1 MSRYKVA
8 QDVEAEDK
16 ILGPFSFRQFI
27 YLLVAAAGIA
37 LAWGLSQVFLPLA
50 VIPVPIILLFG
61 ALALPLRKDQPMEVY
76 LAAVVSF
83 YTKPR
88 RRMWQPDGI
97 NSLIEITVPEKVEIE
112 RTKNLSQDEAERRL
126 AYLSQLADT
135 HGWSI
140 RHTRVPDAQ
149 GSMIS
154 DVYFEAQQTS
164 DMFDDNSSEARAM
177 TRRIEQSNQAR
188 RRAAIERMQAPPA
201 ALPAVADGQP
211 LQQAPVPYQPAWP
224 QAQQQPYHTAPQA
237 IPSTP
242 PQATPPYQP
251 PVDDAGFAPV
261 SPPQSHIPES
271 PYSVPEPQRPAVSY
285 SSTSFPENRIASS
298 HQQAPSP
305 NASGVYQ
312 NQPNP
317 YPPQQSTE
325 VYEISPVDDAAHDE
339 TPTAEPQPMPREHDS
354 LQSLPMALPAVI
366 PHDSVLPDALSKPYT
381 PPEPT
386 AEAAPEPEP
395 EETPSFEAIYANLRQ
410 HAAPTTDAVPL
421 VPPQKSATR
430 TTTTPSNP
438 PAEAPPADIRPSF
451 TSTPAEQ
458 PVLSAAPIPNYP
470 HTPTPHPPQQSAYQP
485 APPQQPPVAPAQ
497 PTLAPAPTPAAVS
510 YRDRSA
516 LADDKNVIDMSVRY
530 NPYPSIH
537 QSVIQPLDPSY
548 YAKTTP
554 SREERLREEQLAQQ
568 RNNMPPNTSTNTV
581 SPDII
586 RLASNS
592 DLSVAAIANEANR
605 IQHQEQAS
613 QNNDDDEIVIP
624 LR

>member
-50 VIPVPIILLFG
+50 IIPVPVILLFG

-76 LAAVVSF
+76 LAAVISF

-188 RRAAIERMQAPPA
+188 RRAAIERMQAPAA

-224 QAQQQPYHTAPQA
+224 QTQPQPYQAAPQPA
-237 IPSTP
+237 PTIP

-261 SPPQSHIPES
+261 SPPQPRMPEP
-271 PYSVPEPQRPAVSY
+271 PYPAPEPQRPAVSY
-285 SSTSFPENRIASS
+285 SSTSFPENRTASS
-298 HQQAPSP
+298 HQQAPLP
-305 NASGVYQ
+305 DASAYQ
-312 NQPNP
+312 DQPNP

-325 VYEISPVDDAAHDE
+325 VYELSPVDDTPRDE
-339 TPTAEPQPMPREHDS
+339 APAAEPQPMPRERDS

-381 PPEPT
+381 PTKPT
-386 AEAAPEPEP
+386 AEAAPEPKP
-395 EETPSFEAIYANLRQ
+395 EEAPSFEAIYANLRQ
-410 HAAPTTDAVPL
+410 HATPSTDAVPL
-421 VPPQKSATR
+421 VPPQKPATR
-430 TTTTPSNP
+430 TTTAPSYP
-438 PAEAPPADIRPSF
+438 SAEAAPPTDTQPSF

-458 PVLSAAPIPNYP
+458 STPAAPTPNYP
-470 HTPTPHPPQQSAYQP
+470 HTPTPHPSQQP
-485 APPQQPPVAPAQ
+485 VPTQQPPVAQAQ

-510 YRDRSA
+510 YRERSA
-516 LADDKNVIDMSVRY
+516 LADDKNVIDMAVRY

-554 SREERLREEQLAQQ
+554 TREERLREEQLAQQ
-568 RNNMPPNTSTNTV
+568 RNNLPPNTSTNTV

-605 IQHQEQAS
+605 IQHQEQAN
-613 QNNDDDEIVIP
+613 QDDDDDEIVIP

>member
-1 MSRYKVA
+1 
-8 QDVEAEDK
+8 
-16 ILGPFSFRQFI
+16 
-27 YLLVAAAGIA
+27 
-37 LAWGLSQVFLPLA
+37 
-50 VIPVPIILLFG
+50 
-61 ALALPLRKDQPMEVY
+61 MEVY

-126 AYLSQLADT
+126 AYLSQLADS

-211 LQQAPVPYQPAWP
+211 MQQTPVPYQPAWP
-224 QAQQQPYHTAPQA
+224 QAQPQPYQAAPQPA
-237 IPSTP
+237 PTIP

-261 SPPQSHIPES
+261 SPPQPRMPEP
-271 PYSVPEPQRPAVSY
+271 PYPAPEPQRPAVTY
-285 SSTSFPENRIASS
+285 SSTSFPENRTASS
-298 HQQAPSP
+298 HQQAPP
-305 NASGVYQ
+305 HDTATYQ
-312 NQPNP
+312 NQPNS

-339 TPTAEPQPMPREHDS
+339 TPTAAPQPMPREHDS

-381 PPEPT
+381 PAKPT
-386 AEAAPEPEP
+386 AEAAPEPKP

-410 HAAPTTDAVPL
+410 HTTPTTDAVPL
-421 VPPQKSATR
+421 VPPQKPAARTAATPDYQPAAA
-430 TTTTPSNP
+430 PSTNTQ
-438 PAEAPPADIRPSF
+438 PSF
-451 TSTPAEQ
+451 TPAPAEQ
-458 PVLSAAPIPNYP
+458 PTPAAPTPNYP
-470 HTPTPHPPQQSAYQP
+470 HTPTPHPPQQP
-485 APPQQPPVAPAQ
+485 VPPQQPPIAPAQ
-497 PTLAPAPTPAAVS
+497 STPTLAPTPAAVS

-554 SREERLREEQLAQQ
+554 TREERLREEQITQQ
-568 RNNMPPNTSTNTV
+568 RNNLPPNTSTNTV

-592 DLSVAAIANEANR
+592 ALSVAAIANEANR
-605 IQHQEQAS
+605 IQHQEQAN
-613 QNNDDDEIVIP
+613 QDDDDDEIVIP

>member
-76 LAAVVSF
+76 LAAVISF

-97 NSLIEITVPEKVEIE
+97 SSLIEITVPEKVEIE

-224 QAQQQPYHTAPQA
+224 QAQPQPYQAAPQA
-237 IPSTP
+237 APNTP

-261 SPPQSHIPES
+261 SSPQPRIPES
-271 PYSVPEPQRPAVSY
+271 PYSAPEPQRPAVSY
-285 SSTSFPENRIASS
+285 SSTSFPENRTASS
-298 HQQAPSP
+298 HQQAPSLD
-305 NASGVYQ
+305 ASAYQ

-339 TPTAEPQPMPREHDS
+339 TPAAEPQPMPREHDS

-381 PPEPT
+381 SAKPA

-421 VPPQKSATR
+421 VPPQKSVARTAATPDYQPAAAPS
-430 TTTTPSNP
+430 TDTQPPFTP
-438 PAEAPPADIRPSF
+438 A
-451 TSTPAEQ
+451 PAEQ
-458 PVLSAAPIPNYP
+458 PTPAVQTPNYP
-470 HTPTPHPPQQSAYQP
+470 HAPTPYPPQQP
-485 APPQQPPVAPAQ
+485 VPPQQPPVAPAQ
-497 PTLAPAPTPAAVS
+497 STPTPAPTPAAVS

>member
-76 LAAVVSF
+76 LAAIVSF

-126 AYLSQLADT
+126 AYLSQLADS

-188 RRAAIERMQAPPA
+188 RQAAIERMQAPPA
-201 ALPAVADGQP
+201 ALPAIADGQP

-224 QAQQQPYHTAPQA
+224 QTQPQPYQA
-237 IPSTP
+237 AAQPTPTIP
-242 PQATPPYQP
+242 PQVTPPYQP

-261 SPPQSHIPES
+261 SPPQPRMPEP
-271 PYSVPEPQRPAVSY
+271 PYPAPEPQRPAVSY
-285 SSTSFPENRIASS
+285 SSTSFPENRTVSS
-298 HQQAPSP
+298 RQQAPSP
-305 NASGVYQ
+305 DASAYQ

-317 YPPQQSTE
+317 YPPQQSTK
-325 VYEISPVDDAAHDE
+325 VYEISPVDDVA
-339 TPTAEPQPMPREHDS
+339 HDS

-381 PPEPT
+381 PAKPT
-386 AEAAPEPEP
+386 AETAPEPKP
-395 EETPSFEAIYANLRQ
+395 EETPSFETIYANLRQ
-410 HAAPTTDAVPL
+410 HVAPTTDAVPL

-430 TTTTPSNP
+430 TTTAPSYP
-438 PAEAPPADIRPSF
+438 SAEATPPTDTQPPF
-451 TSTPAEQ
+451 TPAPAEQ
-458 PVLSAAPIPNYP
+458 PTPAAPTPNYP
-470 HTPTPHPPQQSAYQP
+470 HTPTPHPSQQP
-485 APPQQPPVAPAQ
+485 VPTQQPPVAPAQ
-497 PTLAPAPTPAAVS
+497 TTQALAPTPAAVS
-510 YRDRSA
+510 YRERST
-516 LADDKNVIDMSVRY
+516 LADDKNVIDMAVRY

-554 SREERLREEQLAQQ
+554 TREERLREEQLAQQ

-613 QNNDDDEIVIP
+613 QDDDDDEIVIP

>member
-50 VIPVPIILLFG
+50 IIPVPVILLFG

-76 LAAVVSF
+76 LAAVISF

-188 RRAAIERMQAPPA
+188 RRAAIERMQAPAA

-224 QAQQQPYHTAPQA
+224 QAQPQPYQAAPQPA
-237 IPSTP
+237 PTIP

-261 SPPQSHIPES
+261 SPPQPRMPEP
-271 PYSVPEPQRPAVSY
+271 PYPAPEPQRPAVSY
-285 SSTSFPENRIASS
+285 SSTSFPENRTASS
-298 HQQAPSP
+298 HQQAPLP
-305 NASGVYQ
+305 DASAYQ
-312 NQPNP
+312 DQPNP

-325 VYEISPVDDAAHDE
+325 VYELSPVDDTPRDE
-339 TPTAEPQPMPREHDS
+339 APAAEPQPMPRERDS

-381 PPEPT
+381 PTKPT
-386 AEAAPEPEP
+386 AEAAPEPKP
-395 EETPSFEAIYANLRQ
+395 EEAPSFEAIYANLRQ
-410 HAAPTTDAVPL
+410 HATPSTDAVPL
-421 VPPQKSATR
+421 VPPQKPATR
-430 TTTTPSNP
+430 TTTAPSYP
-438 PAEAPPADIRPSF
+438 SAEAAPPTDTQPSF

-458 PVLSAAPIPNYP
+458 STPAAPTPNYP
-470 HTPTPHPPQQSAYQP
+470 HTPTPHPSQQP
-485 APPQQPPVAPAQ
+485 VPTQQPPVAQAQ

-510 YRDRSA
+510 YRERSA
-516 LADDKNVIDMSVRY
+516 LADDKNVIDMAVRY

-554 SREERLREEQLAQQ
+554 TREERLREEQLAQQ
-568 RNNMPPNTSTNTV
+568 RNNLPPNTSTNTV

-605 IQHQEQAS
+605 IQHQEQAN
-613 QNNDDDEIVIP
+613 QDDDDDEIVIP

>member
-76 LAAVVSF
+76 LAAIVSF

-126 AYLSQLADT
+126 AYLSQLADS

-177 TRRIEQSNQAR
+177 TRRIEQSNRAR
-188 RRAAIERMQAPPA
+188 RQAAIERMQAPPA
-201 ALPAVADGQP
+201 ALPAVANGQP

-224 QAQQQPYHTAPQA
+224 QAQPQPYQAVPQPT
-237 IPSTP
+237 PSTP

-251 PVDDAGFAPV
+251 PVDAAGFAPV
-261 SPPQSHIPES
+261 SPPQRMPES
-271 PYSVPEPQRPAVSY
+271 PYSAPEPQRPAVSY
-285 SSTSFPENRIASS
+285 SSTSFPENRTASS

-312 NQPNP
+312 NQPNS

-339 TPTAEPQPMPREHDS
+339 KPAAEPQPMPREHDS

-381 PPEPT
+381 PPKPT
-386 AEAAPEPEP
+386 AEAAPEPKP

-410 HAAPTTDAVPL
+410 HVAPTTDAVLL
-421 VPPQKSATR
+421 VPPQKPAARTAATPDYQPAAAPS
-430 TTTTPSNP
+430 TDVQPPFTP
-438 PAEAPPADIRPSF
+438 A
-451 TSTPAEQ
+451 PAEQ
-458 PVLSAAPIPNYP
+458 PTPPAAPNYP
-470 HTPTPHPPQQSAYQP
+470 QIPTPYPPQQPTYQP
-485 APPQQPPVAPAQ
+485 TPPQQPPIAQAQ
-497 PTLAPAPTPAAVS
+497 PTPAPAPTPAAVS
-510 YRDRSA
+510 YRERST
-516 LADDKNVIDMSVRY
+516 LADDKNVIDMAVRY

-554 SREERLREEQLAQQ
+554 TREERLREEQLAQQ
-568 RNNMPPNTSTNTV
+568 RNNVPPNTSVNTV

-613 QNNDDDEIVIP
+613 QDDDDEIVIP

>member
-224 QAQQQPYHTAPQA
+224 QVQAQQQSYHAAPQA
-237 IPSTP
+237 TPNTP

-251 PVDDAGFAPV
+251 LVDDAGFAPV
-261 SPPQSHIPES
+261 SPPQPRMPES
-271 PYSVPEPQRPAVSY
+271 PYSAPEPQRPAVSY
-285 SSTSFPENRIASS
+285 SSTSFPENRMASS

-305 NASGVYQ
+305 DASAYQ
-312 NQPNP
+312 NQPNL
-317 YPPQQSTE
+317 YSSQQSSK
-325 VYEISPVDDAAHDE
+325 VYEISPVDGAPRDE
-339 TPTAEPQPMPREHDS
+339 TPTVEPQPMPQERDS

-381 PPEPT
+381 PSKPT
-386 AEAAPEPEP
+386 AEAAPELKP
-395 EETPSFEAIYANLRQ
+395 EEAPSFEAIYANLRQ
-410 HAAPTTDAVPL
+410 HTAPTTDAIPL
-421 VPPQKSATR
+421 VPPQKSATH
-430 TTTTPSNP
+430 TTTAPSYP
-438 PAEAPPADIRPSF
+438 SAEATPPADTQPSF
-451 TSTPAEQ
+451 TPAPAEQ
-458 PVLSAAPIPNYP
+458 PIPAAAPNYSQ
-470 HTPTPHPPQQSAYQP
+470 TPMSYPPQQPTYHP

-497 PTLAPAPTPAAVS
+497 PMPASAPTPAAVS

-516 LADDKNVIDMSVRY
+516 LADDKNVIDMAVRY

-554 SREERLREEQLAQQ
+554 TREERLREEQFAQQ
-568 RNNMPPNTSTNTV
+568 RNNMPPNTSANTV

-613 QNNDDDEIVIP
+613 QDDDDDEIVIP

>member
-50 VIPVPIILLFG
+50 IIPVPVILLFG

-76 LAAVVSF
+76 LAAVISF

-149 GSMIS
+149 GSLIS

-188 RRAAIERMQAPPA
+188 RRAAIERMQAPAA

-224 QAQQQPYHTAPQA
+224 QTQPQPYQAAPQPA
-237 IPSTP
+237 PTIP

-261 SPPQSHIPES
+261 SPPQPRMPEP
-271 PYSVPEPQRPAVSY
+271 PYPAPEPQRPAVSY
-285 SSTSFPENRIASS
+285 SSTSFPENRTASS
-298 HQQAPSP
+298 HQQAPLP
-305 NASGVYQ
+305 DASAYQ
-312 NQPNP
+312 DQPNP

-325 VYEISPVDDAAHDE
+325 VYELSPVDDTPRDE
-339 TPTAEPQPMPREHDS
+339 APAAEPQPMPRERDS

-381 PPEPT
+381 PTKPT
-386 AEAAPEPEP
+386 AEAAPEPKP
-395 EETPSFEAIYANLRQ
+395 EEAPSFEAIYANLRQ
-410 HAAPTTDAVPL
+410 HATPSTDAVPL
-421 VPPQKSATR
+421 VPPQKPATR
-430 TTTTPSNP
+430 TTTAPSYP
-438 PAEAPPADIRPSF
+438 SAEAAPPTDTQPSF

-458 PVLSAAPIPNYP
+458 STPAAPTPNYP
-470 HTPTPHPPQQSAYQP
+470 HTPTPHPSQQP
-485 APPQQPPVAPAQ
+485 VPTQQPPVAQAQ

-510 YRDRSA
+510 YRERSA
-516 LADDKNVIDMSVRY
+516 LADDKNVIDMAVRY

-554 SREERLREEQLAQQ
+554 TREERLREEQLAQQ
-568 RNNMPPNTSTNTV
+568 RNNLPPNTSTNTV

-605 IQHQEQAS
+605 IQHQEQAN
-613 QNNDDDEIVIP
+613 QDDDDDEIVIP

>member
-50 VIPVPIILLFG
+50 VIPVPAILLFG

-126 AYLSQLADT
+126 AYLSQLADS

-201 ALPAVADGQP
+201 ALPAIADGQP

-224 QAQQQPYHTAPQA
+224 QAQPQPYQAAPQPA
-237 IPSTP
+237 PTTP

-251 PVDDAGFAPV
+251 PVDAAGFAPV
-261 SPPQSHIPES
+261 SPPQPRMPEP
-271 PYSVPEPQRPAVSY
+271 PYPAPEPQRPAVSY
-285 SSTSFPENRIASS
+285 SSTSFPENRTASS
-298 HQQAPSP
+298 YQQAPSP
-305 NASGVYQ
+305 NASTYK
-312 NQPNP
+312 NQPNS

-325 VYEISPVDDAAHDE
+325 VYELSPVDDTPRDEAPAAD
-339 TPTAEPQPMPREHDS
+339 PQPMPREHDS

-381 PPEPT
+381 PPKPI
-386 AEAAPEPEP
+386 AEAAPEPKP

-410 HAAPTTDAVPL
+410 HVVPTTDAVPL
-421 VPPQKSATR
+421 VPPQKSAAH
-430 TTTTPSNP
+430 TTTKLSNP
-438 PAEAPPADIRPSF
+438 PAEAHPTDTQPSSTPTSAEQSTPPA
-451 TSTPAEQ
+451 A
-458 PVLSAAPIPNYP
+458 PNYP
-470 HTPTPHPPQQSAYQP
+470 QTPTPYPPQQPVYQP
-485 APPQQPPVAPAQ
+485 APSQQPPVAPAQ
-497 PTLAPAPTPAAVS
+497 STPVPAPTPAAVS
-510 YRDRSA
+510 YRERSA
-516 LADDKNVIDMSVRY
+516 LADDKNVIDMAVRY

-554 SREERLREEQLAQQ
+554 TREERLREEELAQQ
-568 RNNMPPNTSTNTV
+568 RNNMPPNTSVNTV

-613 QNNDDDEIVIP
+613 QDDDDDEIVIP

>member
-126 AYLSQLADT
+126 AYLSQLADS

-224 QAQQQPYHTAPQA
+224 QAQQQPYQVAPN
-237 IPSTP
+237 TP
-242 PQATPPYQP
+242 PQVTPPYQP

-261 SPPQSHIPES
+261 SPPQPRIPES
-271 PYSVPEPQRPAVSY
+271 PYSAPEPQRPAVSY
-285 SSTSFPENRIASS
+285 SSTSFPKNRTASS

-305 NASGVYQ
+305 DTSAYQ

-325 VYEISPVDDAAHDE
+325 VYEISPVDDSPHDE
-339 TPTAEPQPMPREHDS
+339 TPTADPQPMPREHDS

-381 PPEPT
+381 SAKPA
-386 AEAAPEPEP
+386 AEAALEPEP

-410 HAAPTTDAVPL
+410 HVAPTTDAVPL

-430 TTTTPSNP
+430 TATTPDYQPAAAPSTDVQP
-438 PAEAPPADIRPSF
+438 PFTPA
-451 TSTPAEQ
+451 PAEQ
-458 PVLSAAPIPNYP
+458 PTPPATAPNYP
-470 HTPTPHPPQQSAYQP
+470 QTPVSYPPQQPTYQP

-497 PTLAPAPTPAAVS
+497 TTQALAPTPAAVS
-510 YRDRSA
+510 YRERSA
-516 LADDKNVIDMSVRY
+516 LADDKNVIDMAVRY

-554 SREERLREEQLAQQ
+554 TREERLREEQLAQQ
-568 RNNMPPNTSTNTV
+568 RNNLPPNTSTNTV

-613 QNNDDDEIVIP
+613 QDDDDEIVIP

>member
-50 VIPVPIILLFG
+50 VIPVPAILLFG

-126 AYLSQLADT
+126 AYLSQLADS

-201 ALPAVADGQP
+201 ALPAIADGQP

-224 QAQQQPYHTAPQA
+224 QAQPQPYQTAPQPA
-237 IPSTP
+237 PTTP

-251 PVDDAGFAPV
+251 PVDAAGFAPV
-261 SPPQSHIPES
+261 SPPQPRMPEP
-271 PYSVPEPQRPAVSY
+271 PYPAPEPQRPAVSY
-285 SSTSFPENRIASS
+285 SSTSFPENRTASS
-298 HQQAPSP
+298 YQQAPSP
-305 NASGVYQ
+305 NASTYQ
-312 NQPNP
+312 NQPNS

-325 VYEISPVDDAAHDE
+325 VYELSPVDDTPRDKAPAAD
-339 TPTAEPQPMPREHDS
+339 PQPMPREHDS

-381 PPEPT
+381 PPKPI
-386 AEAAPEPEP
+386 AEAAPEPKP

-410 HAAPTTDAVPL
+410 HVVPTTDAVPL
-421 VPPQKSATR
+421 VPPQKSAAH
-430 TTTTPSNP
+430 TTTKLSNP
-438 PAEAPPADIRPSF
+438 PAEAHPTDTQPSSTPTSAEQSTPPA
-451 TSTPAEQ
+451 A
-458 PVLSAAPIPNYP
+458 PNYP
-470 HTPTPHPPQQSAYQP
+470 QTPTPYPPQQPVYQP
-485 APPQQPPVAPAQ
+485 APSQQPPVAPAQ
-497 PTLAPAPTPAAVS
+497 STPVPAPTPAAVS
-510 YRDRSA
+510 YRERSA
-516 LADDKNVIDMSVRY
+516 LADDKNVIDMAVRY

-554 SREERLREEQLAQQ
+554 TREERLREEELAQQ
-568 RNNMPPNTSTNTV
+568 RNNMPPNTSVNTV

-613 QNNDDDEIVIP
+613 QDDDDDEIVIP

>member
-126 AYLSQLADT
+126 AYLSQLADS

-188 RRAAIERMQAPPA
+188 RRAAIERMQAPAA

-224 QAQQQPYHTAPQA
+224 QAQPQPYQAAPQPA
-237 IPSTP
+237 PTIP

-251 PVDDAGFAPV
+251 PVDAAGFAPV
-261 SPPQSHIPES
+261 SPAQPHMPEP
-271 PYSVPEPQRPAVSY
+271 PYPAPEPQRPAVSY
-285 SSTSFPENRIASS
+285 SSTSFPENRTASS
-298 HQQAPSP
+298 HQQAPP
-305 NASGVYQ
+305 PDASAYQ
-312 NQPNP
+312 NQSNAH
-317 YPPQQSTE
+317 PPQQSTE
-325 VYEISPVDDAAHDE
+325 VYELSPVDDTPRDE
-339 TPTAEPQPMPREHDS
+339 APVAKPQPMPRERNS

-381 PPEPT
+381 PPKPT
-386 AEAAPEPEP
+386 AKAAPEPKP

-421 VPPQKSATR
+421 VPPQKSATH

-438 PAEAPPADIRPSF
+438 PAEAHPTDTQPS
-451 TSTPAEQ
+451 STPVPAEQ
-458 PVLSAAPIPNYP
+458 PTPAVQTPNYP
-470 HTPTPHPPQQSAYQP
+470 HAPTPYPPQQP
-485 APPQQPPVAPAQ
+485 VPPQQPPVAPAQ
-497 PTLAPAPTPAAVS
+497 STPTPAPTPAAVS

-613 QNNDDDEIVIP
+613 QDDDDEIVIP

>member
-27 YLLVAAAGIA
+27 YLLVAAAAIA

-201 ALPAVADGQP
+201 ALPAVADGQL

-224 QAQQQPYHTAPQA
+224 QAQQQPYQVAPN
-237 IPSTP
+237 TP

-251 PVDDAGFAPV
+251 PVDAAGFAPV
-261 SPPQSHIPES
+261 SPPQPRMPEP
-271 PYSVPEPQRPAVSY
+271 PYPAPEPQRPAVSY
-285 SSTSFPENRIASS
+285 SSTSFPENRTASS
-298 HQQAPSP
+298 HQQAPSLD
-305 NASGVYQ
+305 ASAYQ

-325 VYEISPVDDAAHDE
+325 VYELSPVDDTPHDE
-339 TPTAEPQPMPREHDS
+339 TPAAEPQPMPRERDS

-381 PPEPT
+381 SPKTT

-421 VPPQKSATR
+421 VPPQKSVARTAATPDYQPAAAPS
-430 TTTTPSNP
+430 TDTQPPFTP
-438 PAEAPPADIRPSF
+438 A
-451 TSTPAEQ
+451 PAEQ
-458 PVLSAAPIPNYP
+458 PTPAVQTPNYP
-470 HTPTPHPPQQSAYQP
+470 HAPTPYPPQQP
-485 APPQQPPVAPAQ
+485 VPPQQPPVAPAQ
-497 PTLAPAPTPAAVS
+497 STPTPAPTPAAVS

>member
-224 QAQQQPYHTAPQA
+224 QAQQQPYQVAPN
-237 IPSTP
+237 TP
-242 PQATPPYQP
+242 PQVTPPYQP

-261 SPPQSHIPES
+261 SPPQPRMPES
-271 PYSVPEPQRPAVSY
+271 PYSAPEPQRPAVSY
-285 SSTSFPENRIASS
+285 SSTSFPENRTASS
-298 HQQAPSP
+298 HQQAPSLD
-305 NASGVYQ
+305 ASAYQ
-312 NQPNP
+312 NQPNS

-325 VYEISPVDDAAHDE
+325 VYEISPVDDSPHDE
-339 TPTAEPQPMPREHDS
+339 TPTADPQPMPREHDS

-381 PPEPT
+381 PPKPT
-386 AEAAPEPEP
+386 AEAAPEPKP

-430 TTTTPSNP
+430 TATTPDYQPAAAPSTDVQP
-438 PAEAPPADIRPSF
+438 PFTPA
-451 TSTPAEQ
+451 PAEQ
-458 PVLSAAPIPNYP
+458 PTPPAAPNYP
-470 HTPTPHPPQQSAYQP
+470 QIPTPYPPQQPTYQP
-485 APPQQPPVAPAQ
+485 APPQQLPIVPAQ
-497 PTLAPAPTPAAVS
+497 TAQALAPTPAAVS
-510 YRDRSA
+510 YRDRST

-568 RNNMPPNTSTNTV
+568 RNNMPPNTSVNTV

-613 QNNDDDEIVIP
+613 QDDDDDEIVIP

>member
-50 VIPVPIILLFG
+50 VIPVPAILLFG

-126 AYLSQLADT
+126 AYLSQLADS

-201 ALPAVADGQP
+201 ALPAIADGQP

-224 QAQQQPYHTAPQA
+224 QAQPQPYQAAPQPA
-237 IPSTP
+237 PSTP
-242 PQATPPYQP
+242 LQATPPYQP
-251 PVDDAGFAPV
+251 PVDAAGFAPV
-261 SPPQSHIPES
+261 SPPQPRMPEP
-271 PYSVPEPQRPAVSY
+271 PYPAPEPQRPAVSY
-285 SSTSFPENRIASS
+285 SSTSFPENRTASS
-298 HQQAPSP
+298 YQQAPSP
-305 NASGVYQ
+305 NASTYK
-312 NQPNP
+312 NQPNS

-325 VYEISPVDDAAHDE
+325 VYELSPVDDTPRDEAPAAD
-339 TPTAEPQPMPREHDS
+339 PQPMPREHDS

-381 PPEPT
+381 PPKPI
-386 AEAAPEPEP
+386 AEAAPEPKP

-410 HAAPTTDAVPL
+410 HVVPTTDAVPL
-421 VPPQKSATR
+421 VPPQKSAAH
-430 TTTTPSNP
+430 TTTKLSNP
-438 PAEAPPADIRPSF
+438 PAEAHPTDTQPSSTPTSAEQSTPPA
-451 TSTPAEQ
+451 A
-458 PVLSAAPIPNYP
+458 PNYP
-470 HTPTPHPPQQSAYQP
+470 QTPTPYPPQQPVYQP
-485 APPQQPPVAPAQ
+485 APSQQPPVAPAQ
-497 PTLAPAPTPAAVS
+497 STPVPAPTPAAVS
-510 YRDRSA
+510 YRERSA
-516 LADDKNVIDMSVRY
+516 LADDKNVIDMAVRY

-554 SREERLREEQLAQQ
+554 TREERLREEELAQQ
-568 RNNMPPNTSTNTV
+568 RNNMPPNTSVNTV

-613 QNNDDDEIVIP
+613 QDDDDDEIVIP

>member
-27 YLLVAAAGIA
+27 YLLVAAAAIA

-201 ALPAVADGQP
+201 ALPAVADGQL

-224 QAQQQPYHTAPQA
+224 QAQQQPYQVAPN
-237 IPSTP
+237 TP

-251 PVDDAGFAPV
+251 PVDAAGFAPV
-261 SPPQSHIPES
+261 SPPQPRMPEP
-271 PYSVPEPQRPAVSY
+271 PYPAPEPQRPAVSY
-285 SSTSFPENRIASS
+285 SSTSFPENRTASS
-298 HQQAPSP
+298 HQQAPSLD
-305 NASGVYQ
+305 ASAYQ

-325 VYEISPVDDAAHDE
+325 VYELSPVDDTPHDE
-339 TPTAEPQPMPREHDS
+339 TPAAEPQPMPRERDS

-381 PPEPT
+381 SPKTT

-421 VPPQKSATR
+421 VPPQKSVARTAATPDYQPAAAPS
-430 TTTTPSNP
+430 TDTQPPFTP
-438 PAEAPPADIRPSF
+438 A
-451 TSTPAEQ
+451 PAEQ
-458 PVLSAAPIPNYP
+458 PTPAVQTPNYP
-470 HTPTPHPPQQSAYQP
+470 HAPTPDPPQQP
-485 APPQQPPVAPAQ
+485 VPPQQPPVAPAQ
-497 PTLAPAPTPAAVS
+497 STPTPAPTPAAVS

>member
-76 LAAVVSF
+76 LAAVISF

-97 NSLIEITVPEKVEIE
+97 SSLIEITVPEKVEIE

-126 AYLSQLADT
+126 AYLSQLADS

-224 QAQQQPYHTAPQA
+224 QAQPQPYQAAPQA
-237 IPSTP
+237 APNTP

-261 SPPQSHIPES
+261 SSPQPRIPES
-271 PYSVPEPQRPAVSY
+271 PYSAPEPQRPAVSY
-285 SSTSFPENRIASS
+285 SSTSFPENRTASS
-298 HQQAPSP
+298 HYQAPLP
-305 NASGVYQ
+305 NADTYQ
-312 NQPNP
+312 DQPNS

-325 VYEISPVDDAAHDE
+325 VYELSPVDDTPRDE
-339 TPTAEPQPMPREHDS
+339 APAAEPQPMPREHDS

-381 PPEPT
+381 SPKTT

-421 VPPQKSATR
+421 VPPQKSVARTAATPDYQPAAAPS
-430 TTTTPSNP
+430 TDTQPPFTP
-438 PAEAPPADIRPSF
+438 A
-451 TSTPAEQ
+451 PAEQ
-458 PVLSAAPIPNYP
+458 PTPAVQTPNYP
-470 HTPTPHPPQQSAYQP
+470 HAPTPYPPQQP
-485 APPQQPPVAPAQ
+485 VPPQQPPVAPAQ
-497 PTLAPAPTPAAVS
+497 STPTPAPTPAAVS

-554 SREERLREEQLAQQ
+554 TREERLREEQLAQQ

-613 QNNDDDEIVIP
+613 QDDDDDEIVIP

>member
-76 LAAVVSF
+76 LAAVISF

-97 NSLIEITVPEKVEIE
+97 SSLIEITVPEKVEIE

-126 AYLSQLADT
+126 AYLSQLADS

-224 QAQQQPYHTAPQA
+224 QAQPQPYQAAPQA
-237 IPSTP
+237 APNTP

-261 SPPQSHIPES
+261 SSPQPRIPES
-271 PYSVPEPQRPAVSY
+271 PYSAPEPQRPAVSY
-285 SSTSFPENRIASS
+285 SSTSFPENRTASS
-298 HQQAPSP
+298 HYQAPLP
-305 NASGVYQ
+305 NADTYQ
-312 NQPNP
+312 DQPNS

-325 VYEISPVDDAAHDE
+325 VYELSPVDDTPRDE
-339 TPTAEPQPMPREHDS
+339 APAAEPQPMPREHDS

-381 PPEPT
+381 SPKTT

-410 HAAPTTDAVPL
+410 HAAPSTDAVPL
-421 VPPQKSATR
+421 VPPQKSAAHTI
-430 TTTTPSNP
+430 TKPSNP
-438 PAEAPPADIRPSF
+438 PAEAHPTDTQPS
-451 TSTPAEQ
+451 STPVPAEQ
-458 PVLSAAPIPNYP
+458 PTPPAASNYP
-470 HTPTPHPPQQSAYQP
+470 QTPVSY
-485 APPQQPPVAPAQ
+485 PPQQPPVAPVQA
-497 PTLAPAPTPAAVS
+497 APALAPTPAAVS
-510 YRDRSA
+510 YRDRSV

-554 SREERLREEQLAQQ
+554 TREERLREEQLGQQ
-568 RNNMPPNTSTNTV
+568 RNNLPPNTSTNTV

-613 QNNDDDEIVIP
+613 QDDDDEIVIP

>member
-97 NSLIEITVPEKVEIE
+97 SSLIEITVPEKVEIE

-188 RRAAIERMQAPPA
+188 RRAAIERMQAPAA

-224 QAQQQPYHTAPQA
+224 QTQPQPYQAAPQPA
-237 IPSTP
+237 PTIP

-261 SPPQSHIPES
+261 SPPQPRMPEP
-271 PYSVPEPQRPAVSY
+271 PYPVPEPQRPAVSY
-285 SSTSFPENRIASS
+285 SSTSFPENRTASS

-305 NASGVYQ
+305 DASAYQ
-312 NQPNP
+312 NQPRS

-325 VYEISPVDDAAHDE
+325 VYELSPVDDAPHDE
-339 TPTAEPQPMPREHDS
+339 TPTAKPQPMPREHDS

-381 PPEPT
+381 PPKPT
-386 AEAAPEPEP
+386 AEAVPESKP

-410 HAAPTTDAVPL
+410 HATPTTDAVPL
-421 VPPQKSATR
+421 VPPQKPATR
-430 TTTTPSNP
+430 TTTAPSYP
-438 PAEAPPADIRPSF
+438 SAEAAPPTDTQPSF

-458 PVLSAAPIPNYP
+458 STPAAPTPNYP
-470 HTPTPHPPQQSAYQP
+470 HTPTPHPSQQP
-485 APPQQPPVAPAQ
+485 VPTQQPPVAQAQ

-510 YRDRSA
+510 YRERSA
-516 LADDKNVIDMSVRY
+516 LADDKNVIDMAVRY

-554 SREERLREEQLAQQ
+554 TREERLREEQLAQQ

-613 QNNDDDEIVIP
+613 QDDDDEIVIP

>member
-126 AYLSQLADT
+126 AYLSQLADS

-211 LQQAPVPYQPAWP
+211 LQQAPVPYQQAWP
-224 QAQQQPYHTAPQA
+224 QAQQQPYQVAPN
-237 IPSTP
+237 TP
-242 PQATPPYQP
+242 PQAAPPYQP
-251 PVDDAGFAPV
+251 LVDDTGFAPV
-261 SPPQSHIPES
+261 SPPQPRMPEP
-271 PYSVPEPQRPAVSY
+271 PYPTPEPQRPAVSY
-285 SSTSFPENRIASS
+285 SSTSFPENRTASY
-298 HQQAPSP
+298 QQAPSLD
-305 NASGVYQ
+305 ASAYQ

-339 TPTAEPQPMPREHDS
+339 TLTAEPQPMPREHDS

-381 PPEPT
+381 SAKPA
-386 AEAAPEPEP
+386 AEATPEPEP

-410 HAAPTTDAVPL
+410 HTTPTTDTVPL
-421 VPPQKSATR
+421 VRPQKSATR
-430 TTTTPSNP
+430 ITTTPSYP
-438 PAEAPPADIRPSF
+438 PAEVPPADTQPSF
-451 TSTPAEQ
+451 TPASVEQ
-458 PVLSAAPIPNYP
+458 PIPSAAAPNYP
-470 HTPTPHPPQQSAYQP
+470 QTLVSYPPQQPAYQP
-485 APPQQPPVAPAQ
+485 VPPQQPPIAPAQ
-497 PTLAPAPTPAAVS
+497 STPTLAPTPAAVS
-510 YRDRSA
+510 YRDRST
-516 LADDKNVIDMSVRY
+516 LADDKNVIDMAVRY

-548 YAKTTP
+548 YAKTAPT
-554 SREERLREEQLAQQ
+554 REERLREEQLAQQ
-568 RNNMPPNTSTNTV
+568 RNNMPPNTSVNTV

-613 QNNDDDEIVIP
+613 QDDDDDEIVIP

>member
-224 QAQQQPYHTAPQA
+224 QAQPQPYQAAPQA
-237 IPSTP
+237 APNTP

-261 SPPQSHIPES
+261 SPPQPRMPEP
-271 PYSVPEPQRPAVSY
+271 PYSAPEPQHPAVSY
-285 SSTSFPENRIASS
+285 SSTSFPENRTASS

-305 NASGVYQ
+305 DASAYQ
-312 NQPNP
+312 NQPNS
-317 YPPQQSTE
+317 YPPQQPTE
-325 VYEISPVDDAAHDE
+325 VYELSPADDAPYDE
-339 TPTAEPQPMPREHDS
+339 APAVDPQPMPRERDT

-386 AEAAPEPEP
+386 AEAAPEPKP
-395 EETPSFEAIYANLRQ
+395 EEAPSFEAIYANLRQ

-421 VPPQKSATR
+421 VPPQKSAAR
-430 TTTTPSNP
+430 TTATPSYP
-438 PAEAPPADIRPSF
+438 SAEAAPPANTQPSF
-451 TSTPAEQ
+451 TPAPAGQPTPAVQ
-458 PVLSAAPIPNYP
+458 TPNYP
-470 HTPTPHPPQQSAYQP
+470 HTPTPY
-485 APPQQPPVAPAQ
+485 PPQQPPVAPVQA
-497 PTLAPAPTPAAVS
+497 APALAPTPAAVS
-510 YRDRSA
+510 YRDRSV

-554 SREERLREEQLAQQ
+554 TREERLREEQLAQQ

-613 QNNDDDEIVIP
+613 QDDDDEIVIP

>member
-76 LAAVVSF
+76 LAAVISF

-97 NSLIEITVPEKVEIE
+97 SSLIEITVPEKVEIE

-188 RRAAIERMQAPPA
+188 RRAAIERMQAPAA

-224 QAQQQPYHTAPQA
+224 QTQPQPYQAAPQPA
-237 IPSTP
+237 PTIP

-261 SPPQSHIPES
+261 SPPQPRMPEP
-271 PYSVPEPQRPAVSY
+271 PYPAPEPQRPAVSY
-285 SSTSFPENRIASS
+285 SSTSFPENRTASS
-298 HQQAPSP
+298 HQQAPLP
-305 NASGVYQ
+305 DASAYQ
-312 NQPNP
+312 DQPNP

-325 VYEISPVDDAAHDE
+325 VYELSPVDDTPRDE
-339 TPTAEPQPMPREHDS
+339 APAAEPQPMPRERDS

-381 PPEPT
+381 PTKPT
-386 AEAAPEPEP
+386 AEAAPEPKP
-395 EETPSFEAIYANLRQ
+395 EEAPSFEAIYANLRQ
-410 HAAPTTDAVPL
+410 HATSSTDAVPL
-421 VPPQKSATR
+421 VPPQKPATR
-430 TTTTPSNP
+430 TTTAPSYP
-438 PAEAPPADIRPSF
+438 SAEAAPPTDTQPSF

-458 PVLSAAPIPNYP
+458 STPAAPTPNYP
-470 HTPTPHPPQQSAYQP
+470 HTPTPHPSQQP
-485 APPQQPPVAPAQ
+485 VPTQQPPVAQAQ

-510 YRDRSA
+510 YRERSA
-516 LADDKNVIDMSVRY
+516 LADDKNVIDMAVRY

-554 SREERLREEQLAQQ
+554 TREERLREEQLAQQ
-568 RNNMPPNTSTNTV
+568 RNNLPPNTSTNTV

-613 QNNDDDEIVIP
+613 QNDDDDEIVIP

>member
-126 AYLSQLADT
+126 AYLSQLADS

-224 QAQQQPYHTAPQA
+224 QAQAQPQPFHAAPQA
-237 IPSTP
+237 APNTL

-251 PVDDAGFAPV
+251 PVDAAGFAPV
-261 SPPQSHIPES
+261 SPPQPRMPEP
-271 PYSVPEPQRPAVSY
+271 PYPAPEPQRPAVSY
-285 SSTSFPENRIASS
+285 SSTSFPENRTASS
-298 HQQAPSP
+298 HQQVPSLD
-305 NASGVYQ
+305 ASAYQ

-339 TPTAEPQPMPREHDS
+339 TPVAEPQPMPREHDS

-381 PPEPT
+381 PPKPT
-386 AEAAPEPEP
+386 AEAAPESKP

-410 HAAPTTDAVPL
+410 HATPSTDAVPL
-421 VPPQKSATR
+421 VPPQKPAAR
-430 TTTTPSNP
+430 TATTPDYQ
-438 PAEAPPADIRPSF
+438 PATAPSTDVQPSF
-451 TSTPAEQ
+451 TPAPAEQ
-458 PVLSAAPIPNYP
+458 SVLSAAPTPNYP
-470 HTPTPHPPQQSAYQP
+470 HTPTPHPSQQP
-485 APPQQPPVAPAQ
+485 VPPQQPPIAPAQ
-497 PTLAPAPTPAAVS
+497 STPTLAPTPAAVS
-510 YRDRSA
+510 YRERSA
-516 LADDKNVIDMSVRY
+516 LADDKNVIDMAVRY

-554 SREERLREEQLAQQ
+554 TREERLREEQLAQQ
-568 RNNMPPNTSTNTV
+568 RNNLPPNTSTNTV

-605 IQHQEQAS
+605 IQHQEQAN
-613 QNNDDDEIVIP
+613 QDDDDDEIVIP

>member
-27 YLLVAAAGIA
+27 YLLVAAAAIA

-201 ALPAVADGQP
+201 ALPAVADGQL

-224 QAQQQPYHTAPQA
+224 QAQQQPYQVAPN
-237 IPSTP
+237 TP

-251 PVDDAGFAPV
+251 PVDAAGFAPV
-261 SPPQSHIPES
+261 SPPQPRMPEP
-271 PYSVPEPQRPAVSY
+271 PYPAPEPQRPAVSY
-285 SSTSFPENRIASS
+285 SSTSFPENRTASS
-298 HQQAPSP
+298 HQQAPSLD
-305 NASGVYQ
+305 ASAYQ

-325 VYEISPVDDAAHDE
+325 VYELSPVDDAPHDE
-339 TPTAEPQPMPREHDS
+339 TPAAEPQPMPRERDS

-381 PPEPT
+381 SPKTT

-421 VPPQKSATR
+421 VPPQKSVARTAATPDYQPAAA
-430 TTTTPSNP
+430 PST
-438 PAEAPPADIRPSF
+438 DTQPSF
-451 TSTPAEQ
+451 TPAPAEQ
-458 PVLSAAPIPNYP
+458 PTPAVQTPNYP
-470 HTPTPHPPQQSAYQP
+470 HAPTPYPPQQP
-485 APPQQPPVAPAQ
+485 VPPQQPPVAPAQ
-497 PTLAPAPTPAAVS
+497 STPTPAPTPAAVS

>member
-76 LAAVVSF
+76 LAAVISF

-97 NSLIEITVPEKVEIE
+97 SSLIEITVPEKVEIE

-126 AYLSQLADT
+126 AYLSQLADS

-224 QAQQQPYHTAPQA
+224 QAQPQPYQAAPQA
-237 IPSTP
+237 APNTP

-261 SPPQSHIPES
+261 SSPQPRIPES
-271 PYSVPEPQRPAVSY
+271 PYSAPEPQRPAVSY
-285 SSTSFPENRIASS
+285 SSTSFPENRTASS
-298 HQQAPSP
+298 HYQAPLP
-305 NASGVYQ
+305 NADTYQ
-312 NQPNP
+312 DQPNS

-325 VYEISPVDDAAHDE
+325 VYELSPVDDTPRDE
-339 TPTAEPQPMPREHDS
+339 APAAEPQPMPREHDS

-381 PPEPT
+381 SPKTT

-395 EETPSFEAIYANLRQ
+395 EETPSFEAIYANLHQ

-421 VPPQKSATR
+421 VPPQKSVARTAATPDYQPAAAPS
-430 TTTTPSNP
+430 TDTQPPFTP
-438 PAEAPPADIRPSF
+438 A
-451 TSTPAEQ
+451 PAEQ
-458 PVLSAAPIPNYP
+458 PTPAVQTPNYP
-470 HTPTPHPPQQSAYQP
+470 HAPTPYPPQQP
-485 APPQQPPVAPAQ
+485 VPPQQPPVAPAQ
-497 PTLAPAPTPAAVS
+497 STPTPAPTPAAVS

>member
-76 LAAVVSF
+76 LAAVISF

-188 RRAAIERMQAPPA
+188 RRAAIERMQAPAA

-211 LQQAPVPYQPAWP
+211 LQQAPVPYQPSWP
-224 QAQQQPYHTAPQA
+224 QAQPQPYQAAPQPA
-237 IPSTP
+237 PTIP

-261 SPPQSHIPES
+261 SPPQPRMPEP
-271 PYSVPEPQRPAVSY
+271 PYPAPEPQRPAVSY
-285 SSTSFPENRIASS
+285 SSTSFPENRTASS
-298 HQQAPSP
+298 HQQAPLP
-305 NASGVYQ
+305 DASAYQ
-312 NQPNP
+312 DQPNP

-325 VYEISPVDDAAHDE
+325 VYELSPVDDTPRDE
-339 TPTAEPQPMPREHDS
+339 APAAEPQPMPRERDS

-381 PPEPT
+381 PTKPT
-386 AEAAPEPEP
+386 AEAAPEPKP

-410 HAAPTTDAVPL
+410 HTTPTTDAVPL
-421 VPPQKSATR
+421 VPPQKPATR
-430 TTTTPSNP
+430 TTTAPSYP
-438 PAEAPPADIRPSF
+438 SAEAAPPTDTQPSF

-458 PVLSAAPIPNYP
+458 STPAAPTPNYP
-470 HTPTPHPPQQSAYQP
+470 HTPTPHPSQQP
-485 APPQQPPVAPAQ
+485 VPTQQPPVAQAQ

-510 YRDRSA
+510 YRERSA
-516 LADDKNVIDMSVRY
+516 LPDDKNVIDMAVRY

-554 SREERLREEQLAQQ
+554 TREERLREEQLAQQ
-568 RNNMPPNTSTNTV
+568 RNNLPPNTSTNTV

-605 IQHQEQAS
+605 IQHQEQAN
-613 QNNDDDEIVIP
+613 QDDDDEIVIP

>member
-27 YLLVAAAGIA
+27 YLLVATAGIA

-76 LAAVVSF
+76 LAAVISF

-126 AYLSQLADT
+126 AYLSQLADS

-211 LQQAPVPYQPAWP
+211 MQQTPVPYQPAWP
-224 QAQQQPYHTAPQA
+224 QAQPQPYQAAPQPA
-237 IPSTP
+237 PTIS
-242 PQATPPYQP
+242 PQVAPPYQP

-261 SPPQSHIPES
+261 SPPQ
-271 PYSVPEPQRPAVSY
+271 RPAVTY
-285 SSTSFPENRIASS
+285 SSTSFPENRMASS
-298 HQQAPSP
+298 HQQAPSLD
-305 NASGVYQ
+305 ASAYQ
-312 NQPNP
+312 NQSNAH
-317 YPPQQSTE
+317 PPQQSTE
-325 VYEISPVDDAAHDE
+325 VYEISPVDDAPHDE
-339 TPTAEPQPMPREHDS
+339 TPAAEPQPMQRERDS

-386 AEAAPEPEP
+386 AEAAPEPKP
-395 EETPSFEAIYANLRQ
+395 EEAPSFEAIYANLRQ

-421 VPPQKSATR
+421 VPPQKSAAR
-430 TTTTPSNP
+430 TTATPSYP
-438 PAEAPPADIRPSF
+438 SAEAAPPANTQPSF
-451 TSTPAEQ
+451 TPAPAGQ
-458 PVLSAAPIPNYP
+458 PIPAVQTPNYP
-470 HTPTPHPPQQSAYQP
+470 HTSTPYPPRQP
-485 APPQQPPVAPAQ
+485 APAQ
-497 PTLAPAPTPAAVS
+497 PTPAPAPTPAAVS
-510 YRDRSA
+510 YRERSA
-516 LADDKNVIDMSVRY
+516 LADDKNVIDMAVRY

-554 SREERLREEQLAQQ
+554 TREERLREEQLAQQ
-568 RNNMPPNTSTNTV
+568 RNNMPPNTSVNTV

-613 QNNDDDEIVIP
+613 QDDDDDEIVIP

>member
-126 AYLSQLADT
+126 AYLSQLADS

-224 QAQQQPYHTAPQA
+224 QVQQQPYQVAPNT
-237 IPSTP
+237 S
-242 PQATPPYQP
+242 PQTIPPYQP
-251 PVDDAGFAPV
+251 PADDAGFAPV
-261 SPPQSHIPES
+261 SPPQPRMPES
-271 PYSVPEPQRPAVSY
+271 PYSAPEPQRPAVSY
-285 SSTSFPENRIASS
+285 SSTSFPENRTASS

-305 NASGVYQ
+305 DASAYQ

-317 YPPQQSTE
+317 YPPQQPTE

-339 TPTAEPQPMPREHDS
+339 TPVTEPQPMPQKHDS

-410 HAAPTTDAVPL
+410 HATPTTDAVPL
-421 VPPQKSATR
+421 VPPQKPAAR
-430 TTTTPSNP
+430 TATTPDYQ
-438 PAEAPPADIRPSF
+438 PATAPSTDVQPSSTPA
-451 TSTPAEQ
+451 PAEQ
-458 PVLSAAPIPNYP
+458 PTPPAATPNYP
-470 HTPTPHPPQQSAYQP
+470 QIPTPYPPQQSSYQP
-485 APPQQPPVAPAQ
+485 VPPQQPPVASAQ
-497 PTLAPAPTPAAVS
+497 PTPTLAPTPAAVS

-516 LADDKNVIDMSVRY
+516 LADDKNVIDMAVRY

-554 SREERLREEQLAQQ
+554 TREERLHEEQLAQQ

-613 QNNDDDEIVIP
+613 QDDDDDEIVIP

>member
-1 MSRYKVA
+1 
-8 QDVEAEDK
+8 
-16 ILGPFSFRQFI
+16 
-27 YLLVAAAGIA
+27 
-37 LAWGLSQVFLPLA
+37 
-50 VIPVPIILLFG
+50 
-61 ALALPLRKDQPMEVY
+61 MEVY

-126 AYLSQLADT
+126 AYLSQLADS

-224 QAQQQPYHTAPQA
+224 QTQAQPYHTAPQA
-237 IPSTP
+237 
-242 PQATPPYQP
+242 QATPPYQP
-251 PVDDAGFAPV
+251 TVDAAGFAPV
-261 SPPQSHIPES
+261 SPPQPHMPEPPYSTPES
-271 PYSVPEPQRPAVSY
+271 QRPAVSY
-285 SSTSFPENRIASS
+285 SSTSFPENRTASS
-298 HQQAPSP
+298 HQQTPSRDA
-305 NASGVYQ
+305 NTYQ
-312 NQPNP
+312 NQPNS

-325 VYEISPVDDAAHDE
+325 VYEISPVDDAARDE

-381 PPEPT
+381 SPKTT
-386 AEAAPEPEP
+386 AEAAPEPKP

-410 HAAPTTDAVPL
+410 HATPTTDAVPL

-430 TTTTPSNP
+430 TTTTPSYP
-438 PAEAPPADIRPSF
+438 SAEAAPPADTQPSF

-458 PVLSAAPIPNYP
+458 PTPTAPTPNYP
-470 HTPTPHPPQQSAYQP
+470 HTPTPHPSQQP

-497 PTLAPAPTPAAVS
+497 STPAPAPTPAAVS
-510 YRDRSA
+510 YRERSA
-516 LADDKNVIDMSVRY
+516 LADDKNVIDMAVRY

-554 SREERLREEQLAQQ
+554 TREERLQEEQLAQQ
-568 RNNMPPNTSTNTV
+568 RNNLPPNTSTNTV

-586 RLASNS
+586 
-592 DLSVAAIANEANR
+592 
-605 IQHQEQAS
+605 S
-613 QNNDDDEIVIP
+613 QPDSTS
-624 LR
+624 RAG

>member
-76 LAAVVSF
+76 LAAVISF

-97 NSLIEITVPEKVEIE
+97 SSLIEITVPEKVEIE

-126 AYLSQLADT
+126 AYLSQLADS

-224 QAQQQPYHTAPQA
+224 QAQPQPYQAAPQA
-237 IPSTP
+237 APNTP

-261 SPPQSHIPES
+261 SSPQPRIPES
-271 PYSVPEPQRPAVSY
+271 PYSAPEPQRPAVSY
-285 SSTSFPENRIASS
+285 SSTSFPENRTASS
-298 HQQAPSP
+298 HYQAPLP
-305 NASGVYQ
+305 NADTYQ
-312 NQPNP
+312 DQPNS

-325 VYEISPVDDAAHDE
+325 VYELSPVDDTPRDE
-339 TPTAEPQPMPREHDS
+339 APAAEPQPMPREHDS

-381 PPEPT
+381 SPKTT

-421 VPPQKSATR
+421 VPPQKSVARTAATPDYQPAAAPS
-430 TTTTPSNP
+430 TDTQPPFTP
-438 PAEAPPADIRPSF
+438 A
-451 TSTPAEQ
+451 PAEQ
-458 PVLSAAPIPNYP
+458 PTPAVQTPNYP
-470 HTPTPHPPQQSAYQP
+470 HAPTPYPPQQP
-485 APPQQPPVAPAQ
+485 VPPQQPPVAPAQ
-497 PTLAPAPTPAAVS
+497 STPTPAPTPAAVS

-613 QNNDDDEIVIP
+613 QDDDDDEIVIP

>member
-126 AYLSQLADT
+126 AYLSQLADS

-224 QAQQQPYHTAPQA
+224 QAQAQPQPFHAAPQA
-237 IPSTP
+237 ALNTP
-242 PQATPPYQP
+242 PQAIPPYQP

-261 SPPQSHIPES
+261 SPPQPRMPEP
-271 PYSVPEPQRPAVSY
+271 PYSAPEPQRPAVSY
-285 SSTSFPENRIASS
+285 SSTSFPENRTASS
-298 HQQAPSP
+298 RQQAPSP
-305 NASGVYQ
+305 DASTYQ
-312 NQPNP
+312 NRPNP

-325 VYEISPVDDAAHDE
+325 VYEISPVDDSPRDE
-339 TPTAEPQPMPREHDS
+339 TPAAEPQPMPREHDS

-381 PPEPT
+381 SAKPA
-386 AEAAPEPEP
+386 AEAAPELKP

-421 VPPQKSATR
+421 VPPQKSAAR
-430 TTTTPSNP
+430 TTTTPSYP
-438 PAEAPPADIRPSF
+438 SAEAAPPANTQPSF
-451 TSTPAEQ
+451 TPAPAEQ
-458 PVLSAAPIPNYP
+458 PTPAVQTPNYP
-470 HTPTPHPPQQSAYQP
+470 HTPTPY
-485 APPQQPPVAPAQ
+485 PPQQPAPTQ
-497 PTLAPAPTPAAVS
+497 PTPAPAPTPAAVS

-516 LADDKNVIDMSVRY
+516 LADDKNVIDMAVRY

-554 SREERLREEQLAQQ
+554 TREERLHEEQLAQQ

-613 QNNDDDEIVIP
+613 QDDDDDEIVIP

>member
-516 LADDKNVIDMSVRY
+516 LADDKNVIDMAVRY

-554 SREERLREEQLAQQ
+554 TREERLREEQLAQQ

-613 QNNDDDEIVIP
+613 QDDDDDEIVIP

>member
-76 LAAVVSF
+76 LAAVISF

-97 NSLIEITVPEKVEIE
+97 SSLIEITVPEKVEIE

-126 AYLSQLADT
+126 AYLSQLADS

-188 RRAAIERMQAPPA
+188 RRAAIERMQAPAA

-224 QAQQQPYHTAPQA
+224 QAQPQPYQAAPQPA
-237 IPSTP
+237 PTIP

-251 PVDDAGFAPV
+251 PVDAAGFAPV
-261 SPPQSHIPES
+261 SPAQPHMPEP
-271 PYSVPEPQRPAVSY
+271 PYPAPEPQRPAVSY
-285 SSTSFPENRIASS
+285 SSTSFPENRTASS
-298 HQQAPSP
+298 HQQAPP
-305 NASGVYQ
+305 PDASAYQ
-312 NQPNP
+312 NQSNAH
-317 YPPQQSTE
+317 PPQQSTD
-325 VYEISPVDDAAHDE
+325 VYELSPVDDTPRDE
-339 TPTAEPQPMPREHDS
+339 APVAKPQPMPRERNS

-381 PPEPT
+381 PPKPT
-386 AEAAPEPEP
+386 AKAAPESKP

-410 HAAPTTDAVPL
+410 HAAPSTDAVPL
-421 VPPQKSATR
+421 VPPQKSAAH
-430 TTTTPSNP
+430 TTTKPSNP
-438 PAEAPPADIRPSF
+438 PAEAHPTDTQPS
-451 TSTPAEQ
+451 STPVPAEQ
-458 PVLSAAPIPNYP
+458 PTPPAASNYP
-470 HTPTPHPPQQSAYQP
+470 QTPVSY
-485 APPQQPPVAPAQ
+485 PPQQPPVAPVQA
-497 PTLAPAPTPAAVS
+497 APALAPTPAAVS

-613 QNNDDDEIVIP
+613 QDDDDDEIVIP

>member
-61 ALALPLRKDQPMEVY
+61 TLALPLRKDQPMEVY
-76 LAAVVSF
+76 LAAVISF

-126 AYLSQLADT
+126 AYLSQLADS

-188 RRAAIERMQAPPA
+188 RRAAIERMQAPPT

-211 LQQAPVPYQPAWP
+211 RQQAPVPYQPAWP
-224 QAQQQPYHTAPQA
+224 QTQPQPYQAAPQPA
-237 IPSTP
+237 PTIS
-242 PQATPPYQP
+242 PQVAPPYQP

-261 SPPQSHIPES
+261 SPPQPRMPEP
-271 PYSVPEPQRPAVSY
+271 PYPAPEPQRPAVSY
-285 SSTSFPENRIASS
+285 SSTSFPENRTASS

-305 NASGVYQ
+305 DASAYQ

-339 TPTAEPQPMPREHDS
+339 TPAAEPQPMPREHDS

-410 HAAPTTDAVPL
+410 HATPTTDAVPL

-438 PAEAPPADIRPSF
+438 PAEAPPADTRPSF

-458 PVLSAAPIPNYP
+458 PTPPAAPNYP
-470 HTPTPHPPQQSAYQP
+470 QTPVSYPPQPPTYQP

-497 PTLAPAPTPAAVS
+497 PTLAPTPTPAAVS
-510 YRDRSA
+510 YRDRST
-516 LADDKNVIDMSVRY
+516 LADDKNVIDMAVRY

-554 SREERLREEQLAQQ
+554 TREERLREEQIAQQ
-568 RNNMPPNTSTNTV
+568 RNNLPPNTSVNTV

-613 QNNDDDEIVIP
+613 QDDDDDEIVIP

>member
-76 LAAVVSF
+76 LAAVISF

-126 AYLSQLADT
+126 AYLSQLADS

-188 RRAAIERMQAPPA
+188 RRAAIERMQAQPA

-211 LQQAPVPYQPAWP
+211 LQQAPVPYQPEWP
-224 QAQQQPYHTAPQA
+224 QTQAQQQPYRAAPQA
-237 IPSTP
+237 TP
-242 PQATPPYQP
+242 NTTPPYQP
-251 PVDDAGFAPV
+251 LVDAGFAPV
-261 SPPQSHIPES
+261 SPPQPRMPEP
-271 PYSVPEPQRPAVSY
+271 PYPAPEPQRPAVSY
-285 SSTSFPENRIASS
+285 SSTSFPENRTASS
-298 HQQAPSP
+298 HQQAPSLD
-305 NASGVYQ
+305 ASTYQ

-325 VYEISPVDDAAHDE
+325 VYEISPVDDAARDE
-339 TPTAEPQPMPREHDS
+339 TPAAEPQPMPREHDS

-381 PPEPT
+381 SPEPT

-421 VPPQKSATR
+421 VAPQKSATR
-430 TTTTPSNP
+430 TTTTPSYP
-438 PAEAPPADIRPSF
+438 SAEAAPPANTQPSF
-451 TSTPAEQ
+451 TPAPAEQ
-458 PVLSAAPIPNYP
+458 PTPAVQTPNYP
-470 HTPTPHPPQQSAYQP
+470 HTPIPY
-485 APPQQPPVAPAQ
+485 PPQQPAPTQ
-497 PTLAPAPTPAAVS
+497 PTPAPAPTPAAVS
-510 YRDRSA
+510 YRERSA
-516 LADDKNVIDMSVRY
+516 LADDKNVIDMAVRY

-554 SREERLREEQLAQQ
+554 TREERLREEQLAQQ

-605 IQHQEQAS
+605 IQHQEQAN
-613 QNNDDDEIVIP
+613 QDDDDDEIVIP

>member
-97 NSLIEITVPEKVEIE
+97 SSLIEITVPEKVEIE

-126 AYLSQLADT
+126 AYLSQLADS

-224 QAQQQPYHTAPQA
+224 QAQPQPYQAAPQA
-237 IPSTP
+237 APNTP

-261 SPPQSHIPES
+261 SSPQPRIPES
-271 PYSVPEPQRPAVSY
+271 PYSAPEPQRPAVSY
-285 SSTSFPENRIASS
+285 SSTSFPENRTASS
-298 HQQAPSP
+298 HYQAPLP
-305 NASGVYQ
+305 NADTYQ
-312 NQPNP
+312 DQPNS

-325 VYEISPVDDAAHDE
+325 VYELSPVDDTPRDE
-339 TPTAEPQPMPREHDS
+339 APAAEPQPMPREHDS

-381 PPEPT
+381 SPKTT

-421 VPPQKSATR
+421 VPPQKSVARTAATPDYQPAAAPS
-430 TTTTPSNP
+430 TDTQPPFTP
-438 PAEAPPADIRPSF
+438 A
-451 TSTPAEQ
+451 PAEQ
-458 PVLSAAPIPNYP
+458 PTPAVQTPNYP
-470 HTPTPHPPQQSAYQP
+470 HAPTPYPPQQP
-485 APPQQPPVAPAQ
+485 VPPQQPPVAPAQ
-497 PTLAPAPTPAAVS
+497 STPTPAPTPAAVS

>member
-76 LAAVVSF
+76 LAAIVSF

-201 ALPAVADGQP
+201 ALPAVADGQL

-224 QAQQQPYHTAPQA
+224 QAQQQPYQVAPN
-237 IPSTP
+237 TP
-242 PQATPPYQP
+242 PQVTPPYQP

-261 SPPQSHIPES
+261 SPPQPRIPES
-271 PYSVPEPQRPAVSY
+271 PYSAPEPQRPAVSY
-285 SSTSFPENRIASS
+285 SSTSFPENRTASS
-298 HQQAPSP
+298 QQQAPSP
-305 NASGVYQ
+305 NASTYQ
-312 NQPNP
+312 DQPNS
-317 YPPQQSTE
+317 YPLQQSTE
-325 VYEISPVDDAAHDE
+325 VYELSPVDDAPRDE
-339 TPTAEPQPMPREHDS
+339 APAAEPQPMPQEHDS

-381 PPEPT
+381 PPKPT
-386 AEAAPEPEP
+386 AKAAPEPKP

-421 VPPQKSATR
+421 VPPQKSATH

-438 PAEAPPADIRPSF
+438 PAEAHPTDTQPS
-451 TSTPAEQ
+451 STPVPAEQ
-458 PVLSAAPIPNYP
+458 PTPPAASNYP
-470 HTPTPHPPQQSAYQP
+470 QTPVSYPPQQPTYQP
-485 APPQQPPVAPAQ
+485 APPQQPPVAPVQA
-497 PTLAPAPTPAAVS
+497 APALAPTPAAVS

-554 SREERLREEQLAQQ
+554 TREERLREEQLAQQ
-568 RNNMPPNTSTNTV
+568 RNNLPPNTSTNTV

-613 QNNDDDEIVIP
+613 QDDDDDEIVIP

>member
-76 LAAVVSF
+76 LAAVISF

-211 LQQAPVPYQPAWP
+211 LQQAPVPYQPEWP
-224 QAQQQPYHTAPQA
+224 QTQAQLQPYHAAPQTAPN
-237 IPSTP
+237 TP

-261 SPPQSHIPES
+261 SPPQPRMPES
-271 PYSVPEPQRPAVSY
+271 PYSAPEPQRPAVTY

-305 NASGVYQ
+305 DASAYQ

-339 TPTAEPQPMPREHDS
+339 TPAAEPQPMPREHDS

-381 PPEPT
+381 PPKPT
-386 AEAAPEPEP
+386 AKAAPESKP

-410 HAAPTTDAVPL
+410 HAAPSTDAVPL
-421 VPPQKSATR
+421 VPPQKSAAHTI
-430 TTTTPSNP
+430 TKPSNP
-438 PAEAPPADIRPSF
+438 PAEAHPTDTQPS
-451 TSTPAEQ
+451 STPVPAEQ
-458 PVLSAAPIPNYP
+458 PTPPAASNYP
-470 HTPTPHPPQQSAYQP
+470 QTPVSY
-485 APPQQPPVAPAQ
+485 PPQQPPVAPVQA
-497 PTLAPAPTPAAVS
+497 APALAPTPAAVS
-510 YRDRSA
+510 YRDRSV

-554 SREERLREEQLAQQ
+554 TREERLREEQLAQQ

-613 QNNDDDEIVIP
+613 QDDDDEIVIP

>member
-50 VIPVPIILLFG
+50 VIPVPAILLFG

-126 AYLSQLADT
+126 AYLSQLADS

-188 RRAAIERMQAPPA
+188 RRAAIERMQAPTA

-224 QAQQQPYHTAPQA
+224 QAQPQPYQAAPQPA
-237 IPSTP
+237 PSTP
-242 PQATPPYQP
+242 LQATPPYQP
-251 PVDDAGFAPV
+251 PVDAAGFAPV
-261 SPPQSHIPES
+261 SPPQPRMPEL
-271 PYSVPEPQRPAVSY
+271 PYPAPEPQRPAVSY
-285 SSTSFPENRIASS
+285 SSTSFPENRTASS
-298 HQQAPSP
+298 YQQAPSP

-325 VYEISPVDDAAHDE
+325 VYELSPVDDTPHDE
-339 TPTAEPQPMPREHDS
+339 APAVEPQPMPRERDS

-381 PPEPT
+381 PPKPT
-386 AEAAPEPEP
+386 AEAAPESKP
-395 EETPSFEAIYANLRQ
+395 EETPSFEAIYANLHQ
-410 HAAPTTDAVPL
+410 HATPTTDAVPL
-421 VPPQKSATR
+421 VPPQKPAAR
-430 TTTTPSNP
+430 TTTASSYPS
-438 PAEAPPADIRPSF
+438 AEAAPPANTQPS
-451 TSTPAEQ
+451 SAPAPAEQ
-458 PVLSAAPIPNYP
+458 PTPPAAPNYP
-470 HTPTPHPPQQSAYQP
+470 QTPVSYPPQQPTYQP
-485 APPQQPPVAPAQ
+485 APAQSTPV
-497 PTLAPAPTPAAVS
+497 PAPTPAAVS

-516 LADDKNVIDMSVRY
+516 LADDKNVIDMAVRY

-554 SREERLREEQLAQQ
+554 TREERLREEQLAQQ
-568 RNNMPPNTSTNTV
+568 RNNLPPNTSTNTV

-613 QNNDDDEIVIP
+613 QDDDDDEIVIP